1 MCSCTEGTEPCLN
14 NSNPRVTLWRGW
26 LFPNPSVLS
35 TPCASCCCQPKGHQP
50 PPEVFQCR
58 CGLSA
63 VLPLGPLGDT
73 SSTWS
78 NSMFHWQ
85 VETSLNKYR
94 NIFKRDFYNSSPSS
108 STQTLP
114 KCQLIE
120 WGDLHISS
128 WKSSNINKHKAFF
141 FFLVCT
147 FLSHKVLY
155 LLFQKSLDLGRKI
168 YILSHSLCFVF
179 LTTVFVSVATVL
191 AQSV

>member
-1 MCSCTEGTEPCLN
+1 MFQQIALIGVIFISAGYQRGQGWSRDQEFPTASSDLVKAYLREVSERNHMCSCTEGTEPCLN
-14 NSNPRVTLWRGW
+14 NGNPRVTLWRGL

-35 TPCASCCCQPKGHQP
+35 TPCASCWCQPRGHQP
-50 PPEVFQCR
+50 PPEVFQWR

-128 WKSSNINKHKAFF
+128 
-141 FFLVCT
+141 
-147 FLSHKVLY
+147 
-155 LLFQKSLDLGRKI
+155 
-168 YILSHSLCFVF
+168 
-179 LTTVFVSVATVL
+179 
-191 AQSV
+191 